1 MYIARTLML
10 KSVISCSW
18 SNKFVASAIVRK
30 YSVGCSCSA
39 MINVNTAA
47 NALR

>member
-1 MYIARTLML
+1 ML

-30 YSVGCSCSA
+30 YSVCSCSA